1 MSLKFDVCYITG
13 QWEKFRIK
21 NATLGFQILFC
32 IFVLFFII
40 KFVFLSFSFLFMMKY
55 LVYDEVLDEVF
66 LQQNINQSKTRI
78 VDQKLSVEL
87 YL

>member
-1 MSLKFDVCYITG
+1 MSLKFDVCYVTG

-21 NATLGFQILFC
+21 NATLGFQILFS
-32 IFVLFFII
+32 IFVLFFYHKICVFII
-40 KFVFLSFSFLFMMKY
+40 FISFY
-55 LVYDEVLDEVF
+55 DEVYDEVLDEVF

-78 VDQKLSVEL
+78 GDQKLSVEL